1 MHSLNFAT
9 LVRALSQATNRS
21 LAGSRMF
28 CHPDALSALPANFS
42 SLAAVWGI
50 RVVTDP
56 DAASSCSIHLHAQYA
71 EVEGERIDYAERRQL
86 GELTAAEQ
94 IDRAYAGMPV
104 TQQIA
109 DELLAEH
116 TLEGERV
123 AVSLII
129 EPKTAVLLLE
139 LQRAGAQVGVYA
151 TAAEV
156 HQAVADE
163 LERRGVKVYANAAW
177 TPDDEHAG
185 ALRLLDELQ
194 PTVII
199 DDGAS
204 FARLASLERRELLA
218 QLKGVAEETTSGVRA
233 FEAMEKAGALTYPVI
248 ASNDSQLKTGFDNVH
263 GTGESCVT
271 TFLNVLGDSWI
282 DDSAARG
289 EKMAVIGYGP
299 VGRGFAVRMR
309 SLGAHVVIVERSAT
323 AALKAQYDGF
333 DVLPLAEAARACS
346 CLISA
351 TGVVHT
357 LDLVTLQSL
366 NDGTV
371 LGVIGGIANEIALDE
386 LTALTGQH
394 IAPAVPLTQL
404 QLDTSLDAGS
414 DTASEGSRHA
424 QLIASGDGMNYTVSG
439 GNPIEIMDMSFAV
452 QLNAVR
458 MLVEGVDVS
467 QGSDASRGT
476 SGSQLPHAVIRLD
489 AATDERIARSAL
501 KARGAQID
509 EQREMVTDWTRTRFS
524 APTTTPTTHTTPEE
538 ASHGE
543 HA

>member
-21 LAGSRMF
+21 LAGSRVF
-28 CHPDALSALPANFS
+28 CHPDALSVLPANFS

-50 RVVTDP
+50 RIVTDP

-71 EVEGERIDYAERRQL
+71 EVEGERIDYTERRQL

-104 TQQIA
+104 TRQIA

-163 LERRGVKVYANAAW
+163 LARRGVKVYANAAW
-177 TPDDEHAG
+177 TPEEEHAG
-185 ALRLLDELQ
+185 GLRLLDELQ

-204 FARLASLERRELLA
+204 FARLASLERPELLA

-357 LDLVTLQSL
+357 LDLATLQSL

-394 IAPAVPLTQL
+394 ISPAVPLTQL

-414 DTASEGSRHA
+414 DTGRGASGSRNA

-458 MLVEGVDVS
+458 MLVEEADTS
-467 QGSDASRGT
+467 QGA

-524 APTTTPTTHTTPEE
+524 APTTTSATHTTPEE